1 MLRDLA
7 SFLFFLSLLPFLF
20 HGVQETS
27 PDLRIWLLANLE
39 EFFKFIISH
48 CHSFLSS
55 TFVVSFSFILLIFM
69 SSCLAKLV
77 FCGLY
82 HFEEYSFARSGS
94 NCGDSHRE
102 LSKLQPYFIAVG
114 REGGRGEE
122 YEDFV
127 VSRQN
132 LPDPPEGSLI
142 FLGSPPSLVV
152 NFTKIPLFVYNILLA
167 ATDLS
172 FRSLRKIGDPT
183 LSSEPLSPDENDD

>member
-39 EFFKFIISH
+39 EFFKFIISL
-48 CHSFLSS
+48 CHSSPSS
-55 TFVVSFSFILLIFM
+55 TFVVSFRFMLLIFYVFL
-69 SSCLAKLV
+69 SCKTSILWSLSFWRIFFCAFWFKL
-77 FCGLY
+77 
-82 HFEEYSFARSGS
+82 RWQPSGTLKTPAIF
-94 NCGDSHRE
+94 HRR
-102 LSKLQPYFIAVG
+102 G
-114 REGGRGEE
+114 EGGG

-152 NFTKIPLFVYNILLA
+152 NFTKIPLFFCNILLA

-172 FRSLRKIGDPT
+172 FRSLRKIRDPT
-183 LSSEPLSPDENDD
+183 LSSEPLSSDENDD

>member
-1 MLRDLA
+1 
-7 SFLFFLSLLPFLF
+7 
-20 HGVQETS
+20 
-27 PDLRIWLLANLE
+27 
-39 EFFKFIISH
+39 
-48 CHSFLSS
+48 
-55 TFVVSFSFILLIFM
+55 M

-94 NCGDSHRE
+94 NCGDSLRE

-114 REGGRGEE
+114 REGGRGEG

-132 LPDPPEGSLI
+132 LPDIPEGSLI

-152 NFTKIPLFVYNILLA
+152 NFTKIPLFVCNILLA

>member
-1 MLRDLA
+1 M
-7 SFLFFLSLLPFLF
+7 
-20 HGVQETS
+20 V
-27 PDLRIWLLANLE
+27 
-39 EFFKFIISH
+39 FII
-48 CHSFLSS
+48 LKN
-55 TFVVSFSFILLIFM
+55 ILLRV
-69 SSCLAKLV
+69 LV
-77 FCGLY
+77 
-82 HFEEYSFARSGS
+82 
-94 NCGDSHRE
+94 
-102 LSKLQPYFIAVG
+102 QIAVTAIGNSQNSSHISSPWGG
-114 REGGRGEE
+114 RGGRGEG

-152 NFTKIPLFVYNILLA
+152 NFTKIPLFVCNILLA

>member
-48 CHSFLSS
+48 CHSFPSS
-55 TFVVSFSFILLIFM
+55 TFFVSFRFILLIFM

-114 REGGRGEE
+114 REGGKGGGVWR
-122 YEDFV
+122 FCSV
-127 VSRQN
+127 TAKFTWSPRRLFN
-132 LPDPPEGSLI
+132 ILRISSLI
-142 FLGSPPSLVV
+142 
-152 NFTKIPLFVYNILLA
+152 
-167 ATDLS
+167 
-172 FRSLRKIGDPT
+172 
-183 LSSEPLSPDENDD
+183 SSQFY